1 MDGGDA
7 MKFSPEDI
15 ANQSFQK
22 SFRGLDPEQVR
33 EFLVGVAR
41 EWEQLAAEVKRLQ
54 NEVEGQQKEL
64 RDYRRRERSLV
75 EALEMAKQ
83 VAGEIRHQAERDA
96 ELVIA
101 RTEIKAEKILAQA
114 EGRVAE
120 LRAELFELQRQRIR
134 FQTQMQHMLESHR
147 QLLDDLDGEWPGDE
161 LAGAVSLP
169 RPAIHRAPRHEVCD
183 EDIESAQAAEITDE
197 IRRRA
202 NTLTGFREEAG
213 A

>member
-83 VAGEIRHQAERDA
+83 VADEIRHQAERDA